1 MINTMFETTAKRL
14 GLLGRHDDHDE
25 DAKGTTFQR
34 PAKPTTQL
42 SLF

>member
-14 GLLGRHDDHDE
+14 GLLGRHDDHDD
-25 DAKGTTFQR
+25 DAKGTTFRR
-34 PAKPTTQL
+34 PPKKTNQL